1 MRLLIAE
8 DDKALGLFLRR
19 GLESNGDHVHI
30 VRDGSQAVESF
41 LSQLPDLTIL
51 DLNLPVMDGETAL
64 RQIRRIDAD
73 LPVLI
78 LTGRQ
83 QVDVRVRC
91 LDSGADDLMVKPFSL
106 FELQARC
113 RALMR
118 RKRDAHLV
126 LRAGDIE
133 LSRLDHTVRQ
143 CGKTVSLTNKEF
155 ALLEH
160 LMLNRGHCTSRVELL
175 QTVWNAESSQATNIV
190 DVYVNYLRRKLE
202 DLPPDGVIRTIRGQG
217 YMIPYESKL
226 SSDSCRD
233 SLSSTTPLLISDSKF
248 INTPTFDS

>member
-19 GLESNGDHVHI
+19 GLECDGNHVHI
-30 VRDGSQAVESF
+30 VVDGSQAVESF
-41 LSQLPDLTIL
+41 RCELPDLTIL
-51 DLNLPVMDGETAL
+51 DLNMPVMDGETAL
-64 RQIRRIDAD
+64 REIRRIDAD
-73 LPVLI
+73 LPILI

-83 QVDVRVRC
+83 GVDTRVRC

-118 RKRDAHLV
+118 RKRDAHLL
-126 LRAGDIE
+126 LRAGDLE
-133 LSRLDHTVRQ
+133 LSRLDHSVRQ

-175 QTVWNAESSQATNIV
+175 QTVWNAESTQTTNIV

-202 DLPPDGVIRTIRGQG
+202 DIPSDGLIRTVRGQG
-217 YMIPYESKL
+217 YMIPHESQIAASSRL
-226 SSDSCRD
+226 SEISSRNPPLSCGSEFMD
-233 SLSSTTPLLISDSKF
+233 TTRL
-248 INTPTFDS
+248 

>member
-19 GLESNGDHVHI
+19 GLESDGDHVHI
-30 VRDGSQAVESF
+30 VPDGAQAVEAF
-41 LSQLPDLTIL
+41 QGQLPDLTIL

-64 RQIRRIDAD
+64 EQIRRINSD
-73 LPVLI
+73 LPILI

-83 QVDVRVRC
+83 QVDTRVRC
-91 LDSGADDLMVKPFSL
+91 LDAGADDLMVKPFSL

-126 LRAGDIE
+126 LRAGALEI
-133 LSRLDHTVRQ
+133 SRLDHSVRYF
-143 CGKTVSLTNKEF
+143 GKTVSLTNKEF

-160 LMLNRGHCTSRVELL
+160 LMLNRGHCTSRIELL
-175 QTVWNAESSQATNIV
+175 RTVWNTDSSQTTNIV
-190 DVYVNYLRRKLE
+190 DVYINYLRRKLE
-202 DLPPDGVIRTIRGQG
+202 SIPPDGLIRTVRGQG
-217 YMIPYESKL
+217 YMIPFESRL
-226 SSDSCRD
+226 STESARGSIS
-233 SLSSTTPLLISDSKF
+233 SLTHLPECDCTL
-248 INTPTFDS
+248 INTTHFDS